1 MNVAAVQ
8 RHLKRNALA
17 YLAALPM
24 ALTVLI
30 AYMGTM
36 FWSVRLSFSSSR
48 MLPKSDFVGFAQY
61 ERLFSTSRWV
71 TSLQSVLCWA
81 FYWLFL

>member
-17 YLAALPM
+17 YVAALPM

-30 AYMGTM
+30 AIWG
-36 FWSVRLSFSSSR
+36 L
-48 MLPKSDFVGFAQY
+48 
-61 ERLFSTSRWV
+61 
-71 TSLQSVLCWA
+71 
-81 FYWLFL
+81 